1 MLSKMAFFQKKK
13 PKISIDLKAP
23 AHVAIIMDGNNRWA
37 KSRKLPLQIG
47 HKKGTENI
55 EKISD
60 ACIEI
65 GIKYLTIYAFSSENW
80 DRPKEEVDYLMKLL
94 DEYLEKEIESLMKKN
109 VRIVIS
115 GDLERLSDKTKER
128 ITIIENKTKNNN
140 ALTLN
145 VAFSYGGRQE
155 IISAVKKIAL
165 AVNEK
170 KISVDDITQE
180 LIAQNLYQPS
190 IPDPDLLIRTAGDFR
205 ISNFLLWQSAYTE
218 LYFTEIFWPDF
229 SKKDLQNAIINF
241 NKRERRYGKRS

>member
-170 KISVDDITQE
+170 KISVNDITQE

-190 IPDPDLLIRTAGDFR
+190 IPDPDLLIRTAGDLR